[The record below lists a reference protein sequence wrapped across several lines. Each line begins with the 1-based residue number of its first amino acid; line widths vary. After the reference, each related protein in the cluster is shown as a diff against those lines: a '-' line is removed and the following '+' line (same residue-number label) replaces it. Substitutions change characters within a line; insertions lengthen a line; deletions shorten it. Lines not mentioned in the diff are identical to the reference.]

1 MELEENL
8 RNETEKWLKK
18 INDEA
23 QHISLKDKSRDYMV
37 TNIHAYIKDAEI
49 FLKENKL
56 IMAFEA
62 VLWAWAIYETMKE
75 LDIIEYS

>member
-1 MELEENL
+1 
-8 RNETEKWLKK
+8 
-18 INDEA
+18 
-23 QHISLKDKSRDYMV
+23 MV
-37 TNIHAYIKDAEI
+37 TNIDAYIKDAEI

-75 LDIIEYS
+75 LGVIE